1 MTKEHRFGGPWTQD
15 KLGRLA
21 KYLHA
26 YMTIFKQNIKA
37 RYFRTYYVDAFAG
50 TGFRTPKSRTEAT
63 LFDDSEGQEFQ
74 KGSAVVALETDPP
87 FDHYIFVDSN
97 PEHVE
102 ELRRLENEYPRRDI
116 AVERDDANDFIAR
129 WCANTD
135 WSKNRAVVFL
145 DPYGAQIE
153 WATIECIA
161 DTRAIDLWWLFPL
174 GQAVNRMLTKRQPE
188 DGWAIRLDRI
198 FGTDKWREA
207 FYGPS
212 GQKGLFDEDPEVEKQ
227 ADFDSIGGFIISQLE
242 SVFAKVAQKPLPL
255 YNSKNIPLF
264 LFCFAAGNPK
274 GAPTAV
280 KIANDILRS

>member
-37 RYFRTYYVDAFAG
+37 RYFTTYYVDAFAG
-50 TGFRTPKSRTEAT
+50 IGFRTPKSRTEAT
-63 LFDDSEGQEFQ
+63 LFDDPEGQEFQ

-97 PEHVE
+97 TEHVE
-102 ELRRLENEYPRRDI
+102 ELRQLEKEYTRRDI
-116 AVERDDANDFIAR
+116 TVQEDEANDFIAR
-129 WCANTD
+129 WCGDID
-135 WSKNRAVVFL
+135 WSKSRAVVFL
-145 DPYGAQIE
+145 DPYGAQTD
-153 WATIECIA
+153 WATIERIA
-161 DTRAIDLWWLFPL
+161 ATQAIDLWWLFPL

-188 DGWAIRLDRI
+188 DGWAKRLDKI
-198 FGTDKWREA
+198 FGTDEWRDA

-212 GQKGLFDEDPEVEKQ
+212 WQRGLFDDDPEIEKR
-227 ADFDSIGGFIISQLE
+227 ADFDSIGASIVSRLE
-242 SVFAKVAQKPLPL
+242 TVFAAVGEPLPL

-264 LFCFAAGNPK
+264 LLCFAAGNPK